1 MKPKRQ
7 PKTVTPVPAPTEW
20 QNGCIKLPGP
30 PAKPIR
36 GRGHERI
43 RLLGSECPPNERAA
57 RKWFYEKLCEEGT
70 GDRDEH
76 AAIVTEGSS
85 SPLFLSAEAYQ
96 LWCAHK
102 GFWIQEHQSFVTQKK
117 AAAQDA
123 KRKIN
128 TSLKR
133 AAAKASFTATELKAK
148 MKRLKALLQ
157 DDQGQPLALELIKS
171 AEPWLLEA
179 LLAGVTLRKRGRLLE
194 WNCGP
199 FFRTFTYS
207 FSANPGLPFW
217 LTVARAWAAD
227 CCPKAFNIKN
237 LFHLN
242 LSARDAA
249 EMDIIVSDVLPH
261 LSALQELTLGVG
273 TYGFST
279 ASLPVMP
286 VMSRLILENVD
297 SSGLSCGIKIESL
310 DKQRSLKTCVLQGS
324 VSLQIDGDQEQLFE
338 RFRLETSQGT
348 YQENSEGLRCIARPP
363 ETYRCIVGMNVPAA
377 RVLVRMSS
385 DHSSNPAPPQWW
397 NSGWA
402 NPDWWKKSGYGLDEY
417 KTYFADR
424 RLDLGGLISLDLE
437 IAEVLVSAQ
446 TPICIPAQSLTP
458 EILGRFKASKSDFYI
473 AKMAGNAP
481 LFAQQLIGTL
491 ASRLTIEVEGN
502 LSPDTARA
510 LAAFVGVSLTLE
522 FNVCKLDEMAADA
535 LSNFSGKLILIAG
548 YVWGGE
554 FNQKSAEKL
563 IQKKGGLRV
572 DGNWKLGAETLE
584 VLGQRPDFDLGEY
597 RSRHFEKRNGDN
609 GRFCKVQQRFNHSVG
624 AHELSV
630 TKGKIGE
637 NGLPKVIRIRWR
649 NSCDIFVKKLIE
661 EGYQEILPSNSAA
674 ATPC

>member
-1 MKPKRQ
+1 MKTNRQ
-7 PKTVTPVPAPTEW
+7 PKTATPVPAPTEW
-20 QNGCIKLPGP
+20 QNSFIKLPGP

-43 RLLGSECPPNERAA
+43 RLLGSECPPNERTA

-70 GDRDEH
+70 GNHDEH
-76 AAIVTEGSS
+76 AGIVTEGSS
-85 SPLFLSAEAYQ
+85 NPLFLSAEAYQ

-102 GFWIQEHQSFVTQKK
+102 EFWIQEHQSFMTQKK

-148 MKRLKALLQ
+148 IKRLKSLLQ
-157 DDQGQPLALELIKS
+157 DDQGKPLALELIKA

-207 FSANPGLPFW
+207 FSADPGLPFW
-217 LTVARAWAAD
+217 LTVARAWAAG

-242 LSARDAA
+242 LSARDAV

-273 TYGFST
+273 TDDFST
-279 ASLPVMP
+279 ASLPVLP
-286 VMSRLILENVD
+286 VMSRLILKK
-297 SSGLSCGIKIESL
+297 CRIRIESL
-310 DKQRSLKTCVLQGS
+310 DKQSSLETCILEGP
-324 VSLQIDGDQEQLFE
+324 VSLQIDGDQEPLFE
-338 RFRLETSQGT
+338 RVRLETSQGT
-348 YQENSEGLRCIARPP
+348 RRENSEGLRCIARLP
-363 ETYRCIVGMNVPAA
+363 ETYRCIVGMNLPAA

-417 KTYFADR
+417 KTCFADR
-424 RLDLGGLISLDLE
+424 RLDLGGLVSLDLE
-437 IAEVLVSAQ
+437 IAEVLASAQ
-446 TPICIPAQSLTP
+446 IPICIPAQLLTP
-458 EILGRFKASKSDFYI
+458 EILGRFKVSKSDFYI

-491 ASRLTIEVEGN
+491 ASRLTIEMESN
-502 LSPDTARA
+502 IYPDTARA

-522 FNVCKLDEMAADA
+522 FNVCKLDEMVADA
-535 LSNFSGKLILIAG
+535 LSNFSGKLILKAG

-630 TKGKIGE
+630 TEGKIGE

>member
-1 MKPKRQ
+1 MKTNRQ
-7 PKTVTPVPAPTEW
+7 PKTETPVPAPTEW

-70 GDRDEH
+70 GNHDEH
-76 AAIVTEGSS
+76 ADRVTEGSS
-85 SPLFLSAEAYQ
+85 NPLFLSAEAYQ
-96 LWCAHK
+96 LWCAHEE
-102 GFWIQEHQSFVTQKK
+102 FWIQEHQSFMTQKK

-179 LLAGVTLRKRGRLLE
+179 LLAGVTLRKRGRELE
-194 WNCGP
+194 RNCGP

-207 FSANPGLPFW
+207 FSSDPGLPFW
-217 LTVARAWAAD
+217 LTVARAWAAG

-237 LFHLN
+237 LFHLD
-242 LSARDAA
+242 LSARDAV
-249 EMDIIVSDVLPH
+249 EMDIIISEVLPH

-273 TYGFST
+273 TDGFST
-279 ASLPVMP
+279 ASLPVLP
-286 VMSRLILENVD
+286 VLSRLILENVVSD
-297 SSGLSCGIKIESL
+297 DLSCRIRIESL
-310 DKQRSLKTCVLQGS
+310 DKQSSLETCILEGP

-338 RFRLETSQGT
+338 RVRLETSGGS

-363 ETYRCIVGMNVPAA
+363 DTYRCIVGMNIPAA
-377 RVLVRMSS
+377 RVLVRMCS

-402 NPDWWKKSGYGLDEY
+402 NSDWWKKSGYDLDEH
-417 KTYFADR
+417 KTCFAER
-424 RLDLGGLISLDLE
+424 RLDLVGLVSIDLE
-437 IAEVLVSAQ
+437 VAEVLASAHI
-446 TPICIPAQSLTP
+446 PICIPAPLLTP
-458 EILGRFKASKSDFYI
+458 EILGRFQASKSDFYI
-473 AKMAGNAP
+473 TKMAGDDP

-491 ASRLTIEVEGN
+491 APRLTIEMESN
-502 LSPDTARA
+502 LYPDTARA
-510 LAAFVGVSLTLE
+510 LAAFVGVSLTLK
-522 FNVCKLDEMAADA
+522 FSVCKLDEMAADA
-535 LSNFSGKLILIAG
+535 LSNFSGKLILIAAN
-548 YVWGGE
+548 YQEAE

-597 RSRHFEKRNGDN
+597 RSRYFEKRKGNN
-609 GRFCKVQQRFNHSVG
+609 GRFCKVQPQFNYSSD
-624 AHELSV
+624 AYELSV

-637 NGLPKVIRIRWR
+637 TGLLNVVRIQWLNR
-649 NSCDIFVKKLIE
+649 CDDFAKKLIE

-674 ATPC
+674 AAPC

>member
-57 RKWFYEKLCEEGT
+57 RKWFFLEVMYENT
-70 GDRDEH
+70 EH
-76 AAIVTEGSS
+76 ADRVSEGNS
-85 SPLFLSAEAYQ
+85 SPLFLSIEAYQ
-96 LWCAHK
+96 LWSAHK
-102 GFWIQEHQSFVTQKK
+102 EFWIQEHQSSLIQKKAAKK

-123 KRKIN
+123 TRKVN
-128 TSLKR
+128 KSLKR
-133 AAAKASFTATELKAK
+133 AAATASFTAAELKAK
-148 MKRLKALLQ
+148 MKRLKSLLK
-157 DDQGQPLALELIKS
+157 DDHGQPLALELIKA

-179 LLAGVTLRKRGRLLE
+179 LLAGVTLRKRGSLLE

-199 FFRTFTYS
+199 FFKAFTYC
-207 FSANPGLPFW
+207 FSGDPGLPFW
-217 LTVARAWAAD
+217 LTVARAWAAG

-237 LFHLN
+237 LFHLD
-242 LSARDAA
+242 LSARDAT
-249 EMDIIVSDVLPH
+249 EMEIIINYVLPH
-261 LSALQELTLGVG
+261 LSALQELKLGVG

-297 SSGLSCGIKIESL
+297 SDGLSCGIKIESL

-324 VSLQIDGDQEQLFE
+324 VSLQIDGDQEPLFE
-338 RFRLETSQGT
+338 RVRLETSEDS
-348 YQENSEGLRCIARPP
+348 YEENSEGLRCIARPP
-363 ETYRCIVGMNVPAA
+363 ETCRCIVGMNLPAA
-377 RVLVRMSS
+377 RVLVRMCS
-385 DHSSNPAPPQWW
+385 DHSSNSAPPQWW

-402 NPDWWKKSGYGLDEY
+402 NSDWWKKSGYDLDEHQ
-417 KTYFADR
+417 TCFAER
-424 RLDLGGLISLDLE
+424 RLDLVGLVSIDLE
-437 IAEVLVSAQ
+437 VAEVLASAHI
-446 TPICIPAQSLTP
+446 PICIPAPLLTP
-458 EILGRFKASKSDFYI
+458 EILGRFQASKSDFYI
-473 AKMAGNAP
+473 TKMAGNDP
-481 LFAQQLIGTL
+481 LFAQQLLGTL
-491 ASRLTIEVEGN
+491 ARTLTIEVEGN
-502 LSPDTARA
+502 LYPDTARA
-510 LAAFVGVSLTLE
+510 LAAFVGVSLTLK
-522 FNVCKLDEMAADA
+522 FSVCKLDEMAADA
-535 LSNFSGKLILIAG
+535 LSNFSGKLILIAAN
-548 YVWGGE
+548 YQEAE

-609 GRFCKVQQRFNHSVG
+609 GRFCKVQPRFNHSVD
-624 AHELSV
+624 AYELNV

-637 NGLPKVIRIRWR
+637 TGLPKVIRIQWL
-649 NSCDIFVKKLIE
+649 NYCDDFAKQLIK
-661 EGYQEILPSNSAA
+661 EGYQEIPPSISTA